1 MAGSD
6 TAHAGRRAGGLSLVR
21 CGKRTNFGGGLG
33 EREAKRSLPQ
43 LARVG
48 SADRKSAGNSCGFED
63 LGRFNLWRP
72 TVVDRMRGSKWN
84 RALPGGGLGEREAKR
99 SLPQLARVGSAD
111 LSFPENTGKPKKS
124 AASIYG
130 GWFRV
135 LSGGSMWLSVLP
147 TRGSR

>member
-6 TAHAGRRAGGLSLVR
+6 AAHAGRRAGGLSLVR
-21 CGKRTNFGGGLG
+21 CGKRTNF
-33 EREAKRSLPQ
+33 
-43 LARVG
+43 
-48 SADRKSAGNSCGFED
+48 
-63 LGRFNLWRP
+63 
-72 TVVDRMRGSKWN
+72 
-84 RALPGGGLGEREAKR
+84 GGGLGEREAKR

-135 LSGGSMWLSVLP
+135 LSGGSMWLSALP
-147 TRGSR
+147 TGGSRWSRALPGYFRRRPSEKASPTFSPRTR